1 VSRLLTFLAGLA
13 TAGVLFGALAIAGA
27 FDDEATTAS
36 GTPAESAAAPQPRA
50 AGGSIADLYERVS
63 PAVVHVT
70 AQGGGS
76 GRQERSPFE
85 DGPRRGAA
93 SGSGFLIS
101 GEGDVV
107 TNQHVVAGAERVRV
121 RFGENDS
128 PIDARLLGEDA
139 SSDLALLRID
149 PDDLPDGV
157 EPLELGTSEDLRTG
171 EAAIAIGSPFG
182 LEGTVTTG
190 VVSGVGR
197 DIRAPNGFTISE
209 VVQTDAAINPG
220 NSGGPLL
227 DGEGRVIGVNA
238 QIATA
243 GTAANSGVGFAVPI
257 DTVRE
262 VVPTLRENG
271 SVERA
276 YLGVTTRERPQR
288 DGAVVVEAADGGPAD
303 DAGIRGGDRIVAV
316 GDQDVREPGELAAAV
331 SARRPGETVEIRL
344 VRDGE
349 EQAIEVELGERPDE
363 APAG

>member
-1 VSRLLTFLAGLA
+1 VSRVLTFLAGVA
-13 TAGVLFGALAIAGA
+13 TAAILFAALAIAGA
-27 FDDEATTAS
+27 FDDGETSTAN
-36 GTPAESAAAPQPRA
+36 GPAETAAAPQPRA
-50 AGGSIADLYERVS
+50 AGGSVADLYDRVS
-63 PAVVHVT
+63 SAVVHVT
-70 AQGGGS
+70 AQGGGANAP
-76 GRQERSPFE
+76 RSPFD

-93 SGSGFLIS
+93 TGSGFLIS
-101 GEGDVV
+101 GEGEIV
-107 TNQHVVAGAERVRV
+107 TNQHVVAGADRVRV
-121 RFGENDS
+121 RFGEDDS
-128 PIDARLLGEDA
+128 PVDARLLGEDP
-139 SSDLALLRID
+139 SSDIALLRVE
-149 PDDLPDGV
+149 PGDLPDGV
-157 EPLELGTSEDLRTG
+157 EPLELGSSEDLRAG
-171 EAAIAIGSPFG
+171 ETAIAIGSPFG

-262 VVPTLRENG
+262 VVPTLREDG

-288 DGAVVVEAADGGPAD
+288 DGAVVVEAAGGGPAA
-303 DAGIRGGDRIVAV
+303 DAGIRGGDRIVALA
-316 GDQDVREPGELAAAV
+316 GQEVREPGELAAAV
-331 SARRPGETVEIRL
+331 SARRPGETVEVRL
-344 VRDGE
+344 VREGE
-349 EQAIEVELGERPDE
+349 EQTIEVELGERPDE
-363 APAG
+363 APTG